1 MLHDPWQ
8 SMVAEA
14 EAYSA
19 RLTPTFSIIAPV
31 HNEEAV
37 LQALYARVSAVMD
50 STGEPWELVLVDD
63 GSQDTSASFIR
74 RLHGEDDRVRGLSFS
89 RNFGF
94 QAAVTAGLEM
104 ARGEAVILID
114 ADLQDP
120 PEVIPEMIAKWR
132 EGFDVVYGVRGERA
146 GETFLK
152 KATAA
157 GFYRVIERIASV
169 RIPVDTGDFRLM
181 DRRVVEAIRRMPERH
196 RFLRGMVSW
205 AGYRQTGVVYKREP
219 RLAGQTN
226 FTPAKMICFALDA
239 ITSFSYFPLQLAGYI
254 GLLVAGVGVVGG
266 LVVLVLGLAGVRGVP
281 GWEAAVLV
289 AVAMLGGLQMMFLGV
304 LGEYL
309 GRMAEESKGRPLYL
323 VRERWDS
330 EGPRKGD

>member
-1 MLHDPWQ
+1 MLPD
-8 SMVAEA
+8 
-14 EAYSA
+14 
-19 RLTPTFSIIAPV
+19 PTFTIIAPV

-37 LQALYARVSAVMD
+37 LLALYARVSAVMD

-63 GSQDTSASFIR
+63 GSQDTSAAFIR
-74 RLHGEDDRVRGLSFS
+74 KLHEDDGRVRGLSFS

-132 EGFDVVYGVRGERA
+132 EGFDVVYGVRGERE
-146 GETFLK
+146 GETLFK

-157 GFYRVIERIASV
+157 GFYRVIGKIASV
-169 RIPVDTGDFRLM
+169 RIPADTGDFRLM

-219 RLAGQTN
+219 RFAGRTN
-226 FTPAKMICFALDA
+226 FTAAKMVRFALDA
-239 ITSFSYFPLQLAGYI
+239 ITSFSYLPLQLAGYV
-254 GLLVAGVGVVGG
+254 GLLLAGAGVVGG
-266 LVVLVLGLAGVRGVP
+266 LVLLVLALAGVGGIS
-281 GWEAAVLV
+281 GWGAAVLV
-289 AVAMLGGLQMMFLGV
+289 AVTVVGGTLMMFLGV

-309 GRMAEESKGRPLYL
+309 GRVAEESKGRPLYL

-330 EGPRKGD
+330 EDRAKETEARSS